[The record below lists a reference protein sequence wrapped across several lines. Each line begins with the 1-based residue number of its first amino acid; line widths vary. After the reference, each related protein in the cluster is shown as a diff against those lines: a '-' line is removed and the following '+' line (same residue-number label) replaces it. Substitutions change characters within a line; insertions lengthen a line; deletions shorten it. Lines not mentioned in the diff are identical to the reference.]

1 MLAKTSH
8 RAFVS
13 HLFKKLDLSHQAF
26 GSFDP
31 VYFGCWGSMER
42 KVALRNQRFCKLL
55 RIRRTQFCQLELV
68 RGDFRGHLKKGKFMY
83 ASAPGDRQGV
93 AGESPVQ

>member
-1 MLAKTSH
+1 MTLRVSVRMLAKTSH

-31 VYFGCWGSMER
+31 VYFQRVGSSPD
-42 KVALRNQRFCKLL
+42 
-55 RIRRTQFCQLELV
+55 RT
-68 RGDFRGHLKKGKFMY
+68 FM
-83 ASAPGDRQGV
+83 
-93 AGESPVQ
+93 